1 VDYFAS
7 DFHLG
12 HNKPF
17 IYEKRGFSS
26 IEEHDTSILSEVS
39 KLTAKDTLYYL
50 GDFTFKSKVEDILK
64 YYEFFKCKVVF
75 ITGNHD
81 KYILQNKKYF
91 DRFIFVDSLFNYKY
105 NRNLIVLCH
114 YPMRNWDRSHYNS
127 WHLFGHI
134 HDKTDFGGK
143 TLNITIDNIGK
154 FILSYNDIEEYMKS
168 RPNNYNFIE
177 KE

>member
-1 VDYFAS
+1 
-7 DFHLG
+7 
-12 HNKPF
+12 
-17 IYEKRGFSS
+17 
-26 IEEHDTSILSEVS
+26 
-39 KLTAKDTLYYL
+39 
-50 GDFTFKSKVEDILK
+50 
-64 YYEFFKCKVVF
+64 
-75 ITGNHD
+75 
-81 KYILQNKKYF
+81 
-91 DRFIFVDSLFNYKY
+91 
-105 NRNLIVLCH
+105 
-114 YPMRNWDRSHYNS
+114 MRNWDRSHYNS